1 MAAGTGWSTRSR
13 SALRIAQR
21 QRLLGNS
28 RPRWRNQ
35 DAPGS
40 DTGSGASG
48 ASGATGNG
56 DQSEVGPGRYE
67 VVSSTARQRAD
78 AFIEA
83 IINPIL
89 ESGHLPTCGGTP
101 ASVVV
106 TIPWPRLADPLTP
119 ISADTIAEHVHTTT
133 MTGTTCTTGTNNGPG
148 HHLISTTTA
157 TALSCDATIQR
168 VLLNPAG
175 KPLDIGRRT
184 RVIPEQIRTALAIRD
199 QGCQYPLCTKPVGWT
214 EGHHIQHWSNGGST
228 SLSNL
233 ILLCSRHHHQVHH
246 DNTPITHTPDGIPRI
261 HPTHTYQTPQ
271 HSPNN
276 PWAEPADAT
285 DPPGQGPQPERLTP
299 EPLNEVPF
307 DRPSSNPDNRA
318 QPLSHKRYQIVRRLP
333 AEAEPPPTDAEPPPT
348 DAEPPPTGADVPPTP
363 PSTQHATR
371 KYNRIRRRPLANHG
385 CHHPSRIRPPS
396 STTTGS
402 RAPAGAHG
410 GRPRSGHRHRQHR
423 NRCRH
428 SHRYS
433 HPLRRTHSGAPTQA
447 HRLRRTGSGAQAQAH
462 RLRRIGSGAPTQS
475 QPTAHR
481 SAVGREVSGKCN
493 TASGVTAR
501 ARS

>member
-1 MAAGTGWSTRSR
+1 M
-13 SALRIAQR
+13 
-21 QRLLGNS
+21 
-28 RPRWRNQ
+28 PRAR
-35 DAPGS
+35 
-40 DTGSGASG
+40 G

-56 DQSEVGPGRYE
+56 HQSEVGPGRYE

-133 MTGTTCTTGTNNGPG
+133 MTRTTCTTGTNNGPG

-271 HSPNN
+271 HSPNTTTSSATSTTTAN
-276 PWAEPADAT
+276 PWPEPATAPH
-285 DPPGQGPQPERLTP
+285 PPHQGPQPEGTW
-299 EPLNEVPF
+299 
-307 DRPSSNPDNRA
+307 S
-318 QPLSHKRYQIVRRLP
+318 KLP
-333 AEAEPPPTDAEPPPT
+333 AEQPLHRHIGDPDGCA
-348 DAEPPPTGADVPPTP
+348 
-363 PSTQHATR
+363 
-371 KYNRIRRRPLANHG
+371 RPLAG
-385 CHHPSRIRPPS
+385 RAPRRIVLKLDFDAEEAVVCGSGDPRTRPLEAGPSRTYLEVVLECGAEIRPA
-396 STTTGS
+396 GS
-402 RAPAGAHG
+402 ISADQLWGAPASPADA
-410 GRPRSGHRHRQHR
+410 RFKV
-423 NRCRH
+423 
-428 SHRYS
+428 
-433 HPLRRTHSGAPTQA
+433 LRELSSPGP
-447 HRLRRTGSGAQAQAH
+447 
-462 RLRRIGSGAPTQS
+462 
-475 QPTAHR
+475 
-481 SAVGREVSGKCN
+481 
-493 TASGVTAR
+493 
-501 ARS
+501 